1 MYVCTL
7 HTYIHESSNSVLPGL
22 KQEKTNVKYIQAT
35 KFGGPEVLTLLETQT
50 PTPGDG
56 MLLVEVKAAGVN
68 YLDLAARSGFYPQIP
83 AAPFSPGFEIVGVV
97 KSVGNGVEGFKEG
110 DSVAAIT
117 MEGGGYA
124 THIVIPAAATIPL
137 PPGLDPANVAAL
149 LVQGLTA
156 YMLLEET
163 KVKAG
168 DAVLISAA
176 AGGLG
181 SIAVQLAKAKGATV
195 IGLASKSKF
204 GTVKQLGADFV
215 VDYNDA
221 QWAASVREAVGSQ
234 GVQVY
239 LDSIGDPSTEAFS
252 LLSTFGHWIVFGAR
266 SAGKPLPPEAIGR
279 MIEENIT
286 LRGYNLGASLQ
297 HIPRALG
304 DLFKFFADGTL
315 KIEITNYPLA
325 DAAKVHTLFG
335 ERKTTG
341 KVVLIP

>member
-1 MYVCTL
+1 M
-7 HTYIHESSNSVLPGL
+7 
-22 KQEKTNVKYIQAT
+22 KYIQVT

-68 YLDLAARSGFYPQIP
+68 YADIMARSGFYPQIP
-83 AAPFSPGFEIVGVV
+83 VAPFSPGFEIAGVV
-97 KSVGNGVEGFKEG
+97 KSVGNGVDGFKEG

-117 MEGGGYA
+117 MGGGGYA
-124 THIVIPAAATIPL
+124 THILIPAAATIPL
-137 PPGLDPANVAAL
+137 PPGLDPGVVAAV

-156 YMLLEET
+156 YMLLEEA

-181 SIAVQLAKAKGATV
+181 SIAVQLAKAKGAKV

-204 GTVKQLGADFV
+204 NTVKQLGADLV
-215 VDYNDA
+215 VDYDDA
-221 QWAASVREAVGSQ
+221 QWPTSVREAVGSQ
-234 GVQVY
+234 GLQVY
-239 LDSIGDPSTEAFS
+239 LDSIGDLSTEAFP
-252 LLSTFGHWIVFGAR
+252 LLGKLGQWIVFGAR
-266 SAGKPLPPEAIGR
+266 SASGKALPHESLAA

-304 DLFKFFADGTL
+304 DLFKFVADGTL
-315 KIEITNYPLA
+315 KIEITKYPLE
-325 DAAKVHTLFG
+325 DAAKVHTLFEG
-335 ERKTTG
+335 RKTTG
-341 KVVLIP
+341 KVVLVP